1 MLLAIENSYLG
12 NKLLVLEKCIANIYV
27 LNERASN
34 VFVPLKY
41 PKPPVG
47 LYILRSGETQ
57 ISMLLQ
63 ARCFHHQTNS
73 FNNI

>member
-12 NKLLVLEKCIANIYV
+12 NKLLVLEKCIVNIYV
-27 LNERASN
+27 VNECASN

-47 LYILRSGETQ
+47 LYILRSGETL
-57 ISMLLQ
+57 IFMFLR
-63 ARCFHHQTNS
+63 AHCFHHQTNS